1 MLKVARHHQAEF
13 ILDLGPGDGT
23 GKLCAANL
31 RGSGIETISLTTTAG
46 QQRLFTPGSV
56 APALQNWSEY
66 APRVLRSNDDQLR
79 IDNRFVRATG
89 RQPIILPGMTP
100 TTSDAELVSAA
111 ANAGFVAELAGG
123 GQVNADVFWKRMED
137 LKQQLEPGTGVVFNA
152 LYLDRYLWDL
162 HFGNHN
168 LVLRARQ
175 AGYPIYGVTISAGIL
190 R

>member
-79 IDNRFVRATG
+79 IDNASFDTG
-89 RQPIILPGMTP
+89 RQPIILPGMTQRP
-100 TTSDAELVSAA
+100 QTQSC
-111 ANAGFVAELAGG
+111 
-123 GQVNADVFWKRMED
+123 
-137 LKQQLEPGTGVVFNA
+137 
-152 LYLDRYLWDL
+152 
-162 HFGNHN
+162 
-168 LVLRARQ
+168 
-175 AGYPIYGVTISAGIL
+175 
-190 R
+190 